1 VTHLPIHIKLL
12 MSFFISAIIAAMLAI
27 VEYYKLIIIENK
39 TFIILIFSAFVCDVI
54 LGMWK
59 HLKAKDFSFKEL
71 FTKALTKIAIS
82 FLAMVLFN
90 AMAGV
95 EGIGETP
102 IKMWLLMV
110 GKILNLTYISG
121 SAFNNMYFITD
132 KKFPPY
138 AWISRMKEF
147 NKTLDTSKLTNQ
159 TTPTQDAK

>member
-12 MSFFISAIIAAMLAI
+12 MSLLLSAIIGALLAI

-39 TFIILIFSAFVCDVI
+39 TFLILIFSAFICDVI

-59 HLKAKDFSFKEL
+59 HLKAKDFSFHEL

-102 IKMWLLMV
+102 IKIWLLMV
-110 GKILNLTYISG
+110 GKLLNIIYISG
-121 SAFNNMYFITD
+121 SAFNNMYYITD